1 MLTAKAGLEDY
12 LECFSSTEPAF
23 LTEIRRRTHLETVM
37 PRMLAGQVQGRFLA
51 MLSAMIRPARV
62 LEIGTFTGY
71 STICLA
77 GGLQTGGRIKTI
89 EINEELVE
97 RNAERFRLAGFAD
110 RIEQICGNALDIL
123 PGLEP
128 TYDLIYLDADKINYP
143 QYFSLVRALLA
154 PGAWW
159 IVDNV
164 LWNGKVFD
172 LKPEDRDVDTAAIA
186 RFNEMVR
193 MDHELE
199 KVMIPLRDG
208 LYLIRKRI

>member
-1 MLTAKAGLEDY
+1 MLTEKAGLEDY
-12 LECFSSTEPAF
+12 LECFSSPEPAF

-77 GGLQTGGRIKTI
+77 SGLQTGGRIKTI

-154 PGAWW
+154 PEAWW

-172 LKPEDRDVDTAAIA
+172 LKPEDMDVDTAAIA